1 MKGFIYIIFA
11 FVFSACSTNVVSFYV
26 VGESAIQFETFSF
39 YDRDTE
45 KLRPQQKSLDSLIEL
60 SISNV
65 LISKGF
71 KEQNNSDVYVSY
83 SITLGTSST
92 SNVDNQHYD
101 SYSNRAYYPY
111 NYNYNVTT
119 TNYKE
124 GVLLIEFWSKE
135 EKLLWQGSK
144 SFKVRKSI
152 NTRELFISYAKEI
165 TASFKANL

>member
-1 MKGFIYIIFA
+1 MKGIIYTIIA
-11 FVFSACSTNVVSFYV
+11 FLLTACSSHVISFYV
-26 VGESAIQFETFSF
+26 VDEPAIQFEYFSF

-65 LISKGF
+65 LVSKGF
-71 KEQNNSDVYVSY
+71 KEQRSSDVYVSY

-92 SNVDNQHYD
+92 SNVDNQHFRP
-101 SYSNRAYYPY
+101 YSNRAFSR
-111 NYNYNVTT
+111 YNYNVTT

-124 GVLLIEFWSKE
+124 GVLLIELWSKE

-152 NTRELFISYAKEI
+152 NTRELLVSYATEI
-165 TASFKANL
+165 TASFKPNL